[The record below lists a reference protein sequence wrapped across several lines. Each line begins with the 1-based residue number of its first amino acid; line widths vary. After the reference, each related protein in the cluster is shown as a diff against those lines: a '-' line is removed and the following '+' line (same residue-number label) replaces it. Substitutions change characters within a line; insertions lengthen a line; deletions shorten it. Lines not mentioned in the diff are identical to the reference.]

1 MKILAL
7 ETSTEYCSVALWHDG
22 AVQEKFELVG
32 QKHSELLMEMLD
44 ALLREA
50 GVKLAELDGIA
61 YGAGPGSFTGVR
73 IACGA
78 TQGLAFG
85 ANLPVV
91 GVCTLQALAEA
102 SGKSKVIA
110 ALDARMGEIYHAVY
124 EKMNGEW
131 TTVSEPRL
139 CKAQDA
145 PGVSGENWFGV
156 GSGFLVSSPSP
167 QPSGETTSH
176 STKPASGQV
185 AGYPGGRG
193 ELLELRYA
201 GKLSGVDSAAVPHA
215 AAIAALGAA
224 QFDQGLGVD
233 AALAQPFYLR
243 DKVALKTHEREALAR
258 ATSTKPLVLS
268 PVEGSVRSGG

>member
-1 MKILAL
+1 MRILAL

-22 AVQEKFELVG
+22 VVREKFELVG

-44 ALLREA
+44 ALLRDA
-50 GVKLAELDGIA
+50 GVKLVELDGIA
-61 YGAGPGSFTGVR
+61 FGAGPGSFTGVR
-73 IACGA
+73 IACGT

-85 ANLPVV
+85 SNLPVV

-102 SGKSKVIA
+102 SGKSRVIA

-145 PGVSGENWFGV
+145 PGVSGEDWFGV
-156 GSGFLVSSPSP
+156 GSGFAVSSLTPSPSP
-167 QPSGETTSH
+167 T
-176 STKPASGQV
+176 
-185 AGYPGGRG
+185 GRG
-193 ELLELRYA
+193 ELLALRYA
-201 GKLSGVDSAAVPHA
+201 GQLSGVDSAAVPHA
-215 AAIAALGAA
+215 AAIAALSAV
-224 QFDQGLGVD
+224 QFAKGLGVD
-233 AALAQPFYLR
+233 AASAQPFYLR

-268 PVEGSVRSGG
+268 PVEGSVRTGG